1 MARHRRRVYC
11 GAMKATP
18 SAPALP
24 PPTREQ
30 IAALAYAI
38 WQDRGCPIG
47 NDLDIWLEAERQLQ
61 DESSGRRSLAAD
73 DIPAAPGDPDRD
85 PAVDGGEVE
94 AELDRI
100 AAPPAPR
107 SPTSL

>member
-1 MARHRRRVYC
+1 
-11 GAMKATP
+11 MKAKN

-38 WQDRGCPIG
+38 WQDRGCPVG
-47 NDLDIWLEAERQLQ
+47 NDLDIWLEAERQLKHGTA
-61 DESSGRRSLAAD
+61 SRRPLAAD
-73 DIPAAPGDPDRD
+73 DIPADPGNTNRD

-94 AELDRI
+94 SELDRVVGTQ
-100 AAPPAPR
+100 PTRR
-107 SPTSL
+107 SSTSL